1 MLKLVI
7 IFNEMLLKSKTPFGS
22 QKIINEGL
30 HPIAVRGMSNKTE
43 PEQHFDMFLI
53 KNETPIRYPIRIK
66 IFLVSLVP
74 TMALLVAA
82 LMNNQ
87 YLNALG
93 YSAEQILSKN
103 YKSIRAAQEARKAL
117 EEIRNP
123 LLGQTY
129 QAQGIAAVSR
139 EMLTNLS
146 VNLTVCRENITES
159 GERELI
165 ERLFT
170 NYSKF
175 EPLVSSLQS
184 SLSGIRPN
192 DRFAEFL
199 VLTAEMISLLD
210 DLVAINESAMERA
223 EQETRHLANQAQRN
237 AAILFGV
244 IITGILVLSYFLSYR
259 IAKPIIRLAGQLIS
273 TKEGGGYPAVQSRT
287 NDEIGYLTQ
296 SFNRLF
302 NRLKQYDQHRDEII
316 ASEREKVRRGEEA
329 KGKFVAD
336 ISHQLKT
343 PMTSLAMSIGMLNRR
358 GEKFGA
364 DKRAKL
370 IATAHDDCNRLTA
383 LINELVDLSRLEAMS
398 QPRPKETLD
407 ISVVIKECLAPLM
420 KQAEIRGIAINIDIS
435 SNLPHV
441 TIDSFRFPW
450 VITNLVGNAL
460 RYTDRGG
467 YIRLKV
473 HRQRSRF
480 YFQCTDTGS
489 GIDPQFFPHIFDRFT
504 QFSERGKGG
513 TIGLG
518 LAIVKDIIE
527 QHGGDIEVESTVG
540 AGTCFTFWIPE
551 QMEGQA

>member
-1 MLKLVI
+1 MKKDE
-7 IFNEMLLKSKTPFGS
+7 N
-22 QKIINEGL
+22 
-30 HPIAVRGMSNKTE
+30 
-43 PEQHFDMFLI
+43 
-53 KNETPIRYPIRIK
+53 PIRYPIRIK

-74 TMALLVAA
+74 TLALLVAA
-82 LMNNQ
+82 LINNQ

-123 LLGQTY
+123 LLGQTFR
-129 QAQGIAAVSR
+129 AQGDIAVSQA
-139 EMLTNLS
+139 MLNKLSTNL
-146 VNLTVCRENITES
+146 NVCRENITEP

-165 ERLFT
+165 ERLFSS
-170 NYSKF
+170 YARY
-175 EPLVSSLQS
+175 EPLVRSLQS
-184 SLSGIRPN
+184 SLNGIRPH

-199 VLTAEMISLLD
+199 DLTAEMVSYID

-223 EQETRHLANQAQRN
+223 EQNTRLLASQAQRN

-259 IAKPIIRLAGQLIS
+259 IAKPIMTLAGQLLA
-273 TKEGGGYPAVQSRT
+273 TKEGSGLYPAFQSRT

-302 NRLKQYDQHRDEII
+302 NRLKQYDQHREEII

-329 KGKFVAD
+329 KGKFIAD

-343 PMTSLAMSIGMLNRR
+343 PMTSLAMSIGMLNSH
-358 GEKFGA
+358 GEKFGS

-370 IATAHDDCNRLTA
+370 ITTAHDDCNRLTA
-383 LINELVDLSRLEAMS
+383 LINELVDLSRLETMS

-407 ISVVIKECLAPLM
+407 IVVVIKECLAPLM
-420 KQAEIRGIAINIDIS
+420 KQAETKGIAIDIDIS
-435 SNLPHV
+435 GNLSHV

-467 YIRLKV
+467 HIRFKV
-473 HRQRSRF
+473 YRQRSRF

-489 GIDPQFFPHIFDRFT
+489 GIDPRFLPHIFDRFT

-551 QMEGQA
+551 QAEGQA

>member
-1 MLKLVI
+1 M
-7 IFNEMLLKSKTPFGS
+7 
-22 QKIINEGL
+22 
-30 HPIAVRGMSNKTE
+30 
-43 PEQHFDMFLI
+43 
-53 KNETPIRYPIRIK
+53 
-66 IFLVSLVP
+66 SLVP
-74 TMALLVAA
+74 TLALLVAA
-82 LMNNQ
+82 FINNQ

-103 YKSIRAAQEARKAL
+103 YKSIRAAQEARKTL

-129 QAQGIAAVSR
+129 HAQSAIPVSR
-139 EMLTNLS
+139 EMLRILSANL
-146 VNLTVCRENITES
+146 NVCRENITEP

-165 ERLFT
+165 DKLIES
-170 NYSKF
+170 YAIY
-175 EPLVSSLQS
+175 EPLVKSLQPN
-184 SLSGIRPN
+184 LAGINPH
-192 DRFAEFL
+192 DRFSDFL
-199 VLTAEMISLLD
+199 VLTTKMVSFID

-223 EQETRHLANQAQRN
+223 EQDTSLLASQAQRN
-237 AAILFGV
+237 TAILFGV

-259 IAKPIIRLAGQLIS
+259 IAKPIMTLADQLLT
-273 TKEGGGYPAVQSRT
+273 TKEGSGLYPAVESRT

-316 ASEREKVRRGEEA
+316 ASEQEKVRRGEEA
-329 KGKFVAD
+329 KGKFIAD

-343 PMTSLAMSIGMLNRR
+343 PMTSLAMSIGMLNSH
-358 GEKFGA
+358 GEKFA
-364 DKRAKL
+364 SDKCVKL

-383 LINELVDLSRLEAMS
+383 LINELVDISRLEAMS

-407 ISVVIKECLAPLM
+407 ITVVIKECLAPLM
-420 KQAEIRGIAINIDIS
+420 KQAETRGVTIEIEIS
-435 SNLPHV
+435 GNLPHM

-467 YIRLKV
+467 HIRLKV
-473 HRQRSRF
+473 YRQRSRF

-489 GIDPQFFPHIFDRFT
+489 GIDPRFLPHIFDRFT

-551 QMEGQA
+551 HTECQA

>member
-1 MLKLVI
+1 MK
-7 IFNEMLLKSKTPFGS
+7 
-22 QKIINEGL
+22 
-30 HPIAVRGMSNKTE
+30 
-43 PEQHFDMFLI
+43 
-53 KNETPIRYPIRIK
+53 KNENPIRYPIRIK
-66 IFLVSLVP
+66 IFFVSLVP
-74 TMALLVAA
+74 TLALLIAA
-82 LMNNQ
+82 LINNQ
-87 YLNALG
+87 YLDALG

-103 YKSIRAAQEARKAL
+103 YKSIRAAQEARKVL

-123 LLGQTY
+123 LLGQTF
-129 QAQGIAAVSR
+129 QTKSTIAVSR

-146 VNLTVCRENITES
+146 ANLNVCRENITEP

-165 ERLFT
+165 ERLFSS
-170 NYSKF
+170 YARY
-175 EPLVSSLQS
+175 EPLVNSLQS
-184 SLSGIRPN
+184 NIEEVSPH
-192 DRFAEFL
+192 DRFAEFFA
-199 VLTAEMISLLD
+199 LTAEMISRID

-223 EQETRHLANQAQRN
+223 EQDTRLLANQAQRN

-259 IAKPIIRLAGQLIS
+259 IAKPIMTFADQLLA
-273 TKEGGGYPAVQSRT
+273 TKEGSGLYPAVQSRT

-329 KGKFVAD
+329 KGKFIAD

-343 PMTSLAMSIGMLNRR
+343 PMTSLAMSIGMLNSR
-358 GEKFGA
+358 GEKFDA

-407 ISVVIKECLAPLM
+407 VAVVIKECLVPLL
-420 KQAEIRGIAINIDIS
+420 KQAETRGVAIDIDIS
-435 SNLPHV
+435 SNLPLV

-460 RYTDRGG
+460 RYTNRGG
-467 YIRLKV
+467 HIRLKV
-473 HRQRSRF
+473 YRQWSRF

-489 GIDPQFFPHIFDRFT
+489 GIDPRFLPQIFDRFT

-540 AGTCFTFWIPE
+540 EGTCFTFWIPE
-551 QMEGQA
+551 HMEDQA

>member
-1 MLKLVI
+1 MK
-7 IFNEMLLKSKTPFGS
+7 KSKNP
-22 QKIINEGL
+22 IL
-30 HPIAVRGMSNKTE
+30 HPIR
-43 PEQHFDMFLI
+43 F
-53 KNETPIRYPIRIK
+53 K
-66 IFLVSLVP
+66 IFLVSLAP

-82 LMNNQ
+82 FINNQ

-103 YKSIRAAQEARKAL
+103 YKSIRAAQEARKTL

-123 LLGQTY
+123 LLGQAY
-129 QAQGIAAVSR
+129 QKQGAIAVSR
-139 EMLTNLS
+139 EMLTKLSSNL
-146 VNLTVCRENITES
+146 NACRENITEP

-165 ERLFT
+165 DRLFDS
-170 NYSKF
+170 YAKY
-175 EPLVSSLQS
+175 EPLVNL
-184 SLSGIRPN
+184 LRTNLHELRPN
-192 DRFAEFL
+192 DRFADFL
-199 VLTAEMISLLD
+199 ALTAEMVLLID

-223 EQETRHLANQAQRN
+223 EQETRILASQAQRN
-237 AAILFGV
+237 TAIVFGI

-259 IAKPIIRLAGQLIS
+259 IAKPIMTLAGQLLNA
-273 TKEGGGYPAVQSRT
+273 KEGSGLYPVVQSRT

-329 KGKFVAD
+329 KGKFIAD

-343 PMTSLAMSIGMLNRR
+343 PMTSLAMSIGMLNSR
-358 GEKFGA
+358 GDNLGSG
-364 DKRAKL
+364 KRTKL

-407 ISVVIKECLAPLM
+407 IAIVIKECLAPLM
-420 KQAEIRGIAINIDIS
+420 KQAETRGIVIHIDIPT
-435 SNLPHV
+435 NLPQV

-467 YIRLKV
+467 HIRLKV
-473 HRQRSRF
+473 YRQGTHF

-489 GIDPQFFPHIFDRFT
+489 GIDPQFLPHIFDRFT

-527 QHGGDIEVESTVG
+527 QHGGDIEVDSTIG